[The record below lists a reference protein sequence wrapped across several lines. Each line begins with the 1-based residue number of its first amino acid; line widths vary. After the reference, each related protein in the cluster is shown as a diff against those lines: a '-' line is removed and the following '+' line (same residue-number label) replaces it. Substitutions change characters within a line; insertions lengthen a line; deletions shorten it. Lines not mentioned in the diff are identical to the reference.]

1 MVKVRPFE
9 TSMLPEIYRALLRS
23 HAPQASEHDWHRVFD
38 RGTAAD
44 SEPPGYVLFDRDEVV
59 GILGTLF
66 SERTIDGV
74 PRRFCNL
81 HTWVVDE
88 THRGHALLLMR
99 PVLRL
104 RDHTVTD
111 FTPTRTVY
119 EISKKLGFADLDD
132 RMRVLL
138 PAGPSRVSSEGL
150 EITSDA
156 TRIEQIDPSTA
167 TISRDHAGCGQLLIA
182 DAAGRCHVVYTTV
195 RKPLLHYCYLHYLS
209 DPAVFRR
216 HDPAARRALLAASDT
231 SFVVVD
237 ARLVAGL
244 GLGAGFD
251 FPLKTR
257 KLYRSRHLRPEQIDN
272 LYSEQILMNLS
283 GFTNVSL
290 GMTRALRRWSR
301 RVRFSMGSPSGSG

>member
-1 MVKVRPFE
+1 MVKVRPYE
-9 TSMLPEIYRALLRS
+9 TAMLPEVYRSLLRS
-23 HAPQASEHDWHRVFD
+23 HAAQVSESDWQRIFD
-38 RGTAAD
+38 RGTASD
-44 SEPPGYVLFDRDEVV
+44 DEPPGYVLFDDAKVV

-66 SERTIDGV
+66 SERIIDGA

-104 RDHTVTD
+104 RDHTITD

-138 PAGPSRVSSEGL
+138 PSGPSRASSGRFET
-150 EITSDA
+150 TSDA
-156 TRIEQIDPSTA
+156 ATIEQIDTA
-167 TISRDHAGCGQLLIA
+167 AVISRDHRGCGQLLIT
-182 DAAGRCHVVYTTV
+182 DPDGRCHVVYTTV

-209 DPAVFRR
+209 DPEVFRR
-216 HDPAARRALLAASDT
+216 NDPGVRRALLKASDT
-231 SFVVVD
+231 SFIVVD

-257 KLYRSRHLRPEQIDN
+257 KLFRSRDLRPAQIDN

-290 GMTRALRRWSR
+290 GLTRALRRLSKR
-301 RVRFSMGSPSGSG
+301 IGLRSGPRATG